1 MGVMAPV
8 GKDYVTGGSGQPGVS
23 LLIKGGDTCDP
34 SVWIGFL
41 GDVVLNDEDCGDY
54 PYGFPTTD
62 HREAGKMA
70 S

>member
-1 MGVMAPV
+1 MAPV

-41 GDVVLNDEDCGDY
+41 GTVGRNYEESVE
-54 PYGFPTTD
+54 
-62 HREAGKMA
+62 
-70 S
+70 